1 MGSDFV
7 KGKVNSSSFR
17 ITFPLDYE
25 GPWKSDYATALVV
38 LQNIQKRWR
47 REGREKFSTLPFAWS
62 VMSRSNSTSA
72 HYCRLGFVLSHVC
85 IFANASQLSL
95 SEGDDVQK
103 SVYQHSYSPVFDC
116 RILSPPSQLALQI
129 VPPGSFPVQ
138 SARKTQF
145 VIAMR
150 ITDTATISGLLQDV
164 SFVFDVLLHPEVFIP
179 VRASSPIDD

>member
-1 MGSDFV
+1 MGRDFV

-17 ITFPLDYE
+17 ITVPLDYE

-47 REGREKFSTLPFAWS
+47 REGREKFSALPFAWS

-95 SEGDDVQK
+95 SEVRLPALLFSRFRLSHPLSSFTTSASDRARRLLPCPECQKDTVRHCHAHHGHGDHQ
-103 SVYQHSYSPVFDC
+103 
-116 RILSPPSQLALQI
+116 RPSA
-129 VPPGSFPVQ
+129 
-138 SARKTQF
+138 
-145 VIAMR
+145 
-150 ITDTATISGLLQDV
+150 GLLLRV
-164 SFVFDVLLHPEVFIP
+164 
-179 VRASSPIDD
+179 